1 AKCASSAEPRAWT
14 RDELDR
20 ARKWVGKLQR
30 RIAKAQREKRYNK
43 AKALQRLL
51 VTSRAAKITAVER
64 VTSNKGKRTAG
75 VDGVTW
81 QTNAV
86 KAKAIGTLRRRGYK
100 PKPLKRVYIPKKN
113 GKKRPLGIPTMK
125 DRAMQALYQ
134 VALEPI
140 AETTADKNSYGFRKY
155 RGCQDAIDALHR
167 WLSRKESP
175 EWVLEGDIKGCFDHI
190 SHEWLVRNVRT
201 DSEILRKWLTSGVIY
216 NRLLTPTTEGT
227 PQGGIISPTLANITL
242 DGMERLVK
250 SRYPSSR
257 PKGTKGK
264 WQTKKVNLVRYADDF
279 IVTAAD
285 KETLLEVKAMLTAFL
300 AERGLE
306 LSEEKTLI
314 THITEGFDFLGF
326 NIRKYNGKL
335 IIKPSKK
342 SQERFVEKLHETIFR
357 WNKTATQ
364 EALID
369 MLNPILRGWA
379 NYNRHVCSTGA
390 LLYEKEVPLC
400 WITHVQFNPADPELI
415 MFNHEWP
422 SFDCGIRRIWLHD
435 HRSDTIVRIRKEGAD
450 TSGNTGGHERRG
462 ADWICH
468 EMWTDDGGTIIYH
481 GGYADGPAL
490 VGKYELASQRYW
502 EIALPE
508 DYNAYGHFTM
518 DHQQNLCCDGYFKF
532 PDDIKAIRENSTDN
546 GPDPHKKDGEYISR
560 VVPHWEKGRLE
571 WIPLCKHSSDWLGQD
586 AHPHRIYSHA
596 GNTVF
601 FNSRSGR
608 YVKVYKVSVSK

>member
-1 AKCASSAEPRAWT
+1 MGKGQKMSRQMDGASKEAKCASSAEPKAWT
-14 RDELDR
+14 GEELGQ
-20 ARKWVGKLQR
+20 ARHWVGKLQR
-30 RIAKAQREKRYNK
+30 RIAKAQKGKRYNK
-43 AKALQRLL
+43 VKALQHLL
-51 VTSRAAKITAVER
+51 VTSRAAKILAVER

-81 QTNAV
+81 TTNA
-86 KAKAIGTLRRRGYK
+86 AKAQAIGSLRRRGYK

-134 VALEPI
+134 MALEPI

-167 WLSRKESP
+167 WLSRRDVSP

-201 DSEILRKWLTSGVIY
+201 DSEILRKWLASGVIY

-227 PQGGIISPTLANITL
+227 PQGGIISPTLANLTL

-250 SRYPSSR
+250 SRFPSSR

-285 KETLLEVKAMLTAFL
+285 KETLLEVKAMLMAFL

-306 LSEEKTLI
+306 LSEEKTLV

-342 SQERFVEKLHETIFR
+342 SQERLVEKLHESIFR
-357 WNKTATQ
+357 RNKTATQ
-364 EALID
+364 QALID
-369 MLNPILRGWA
+369 QLNPILCGWA
-379 NYNRHVCSTGA
+379 NYFRHVCS
-390 LLYEKEVPLC
+390 KEVFCKIDHIIVNQLMRWGYRRHPRKKRHWTNRRYFISNGRNRWTFGFKYTEDGKEKTYSLLRL
-400 WITHVQFNPADPELI
+400 ADIP
-415 MFNHEWP
+415 
-422 SFDCGIRRIWLHD
+422 
-435 HRSDTIVRIRKEGAD
+435 
-450 TSGNTGGHERRG
+450 
-462 ADWICH
+462 
-468 EMWTDDGGTIIYH
+468 
-481 GGYADGPAL
+481 
-490 VGKYELASQRYW
+490 
-502 EIALPE
+502 IA
-508 DYNAYGHFTM
+508 
-518 DHQQNLCCDGYFKF
+518 
-532 PDDIKAIRENSTDN
+532 
-546 GPDPHKKDGEYISR
+546 
-560 VVPHWEKGRLE
+560 
-571 WIPLCKHSSDWLGQD
+571 
-586 AHPHRIYSHA
+586 
-596 GNTVF
+596 
-601 FNSRSGR
+601 R
-608 YVKVYKVSVSK
+608 YVKVKAEANPFDPAWDEYFAKRAKRSNRQRKAKGARDAQAA

>member
-1 AKCASSAEPRAWT
+1 MSRQMGGASKEVKCASSAEPRAWT
-14 RDELDR
+14 RYELDR

-30 RIAKAQREKRYNK
+30 RIAKAQREKKYNK
-43 AKALQRLL
+43 AKALQHLL

-81 QTNAV
+81 QTNAA

-134 VALEPI
+134 MALEPI
-140 AETTADKNSYGFRKY
+140 AETTADRNSYGFRKH

-167 WLSRKESP
+167 WLSRRESP

-227 PQGGIISPTLANITL
+227 PQGGIISPTLANLTL

-250 SRYPSSR
+250 SRYPSCR

-285 KETLLEVKAMLTAFL
+285 KDTLLEIKAMLTAFL

-342 SQERFVEKLHETIFR
+342 SQERLVEKLHETIYR
-357 WNKTATQ
+357 WNKAATQ

-369 MLNPILRGWA
+369 TLNPIRSA
-379 NYNRHVCSTGA
+379 HRHAQPDTARMGKLQPTCVLQGGVLQDRPHHRKPTHEVGLPQAPEEGEA
-390 LLYEKEVPLC
+390 LDQPQVL
-400 WITHVQFNPADPELI
+400 HQ
-415 MFNHEWP
+415 
-422 SFDCGIRRIWLHD
+422 RRAQPMVVRLQQVLHQRRAQPMD
-435 HRSDTIVRIRKEGAD
+435 VRLQVHDG
-450 TSGNTGGHERRG
+450 RRG
-462 ADWICH
+462 KDLPP
-468 EMWTDDGGTIIYH
+468 
-481 GGYADGPAL
+481 PATCRCAHRAPRQGEGRCESFRPRMGRIFRQASRQ
-490 VGKYELASQRYW
+490 GK
-502 EIALPE
+502 P
-508 DYNAYGHFTM
+508 
-518 DHQQNLCCDGYFKF
+518 
-532 PDDIKAIRENSTDN
+532 P
-546 GPDPHKKDGEYISR
+546 KKG
-560 VVPHWEKGRLE
+560 
-571 WIPLCKHSSDWLGQD
+571 
-586 AHPHRIYSHA
+586 
-596 GNTVF
+596 
-601 FNSRSGR
+601 
-608 YVKVYKVSVSK
+608 

>member
-1 AKCASSAEPRAWT
+1 MGGASKEVKCASSAEPRAWT
-14 RDELDR
+14 REELEQ
-20 ARKWVGKLQR
+20 ARRWVGKLQR
-30 RIAKAQREKRYNK
+30 RIAKAQREKKYNK

-81 QTNAV
+81 QTNA
-86 KAKAIGTLRRRGYK
+86 AKAQAIGSLRRRGYK

-134 VALEPI
+134 MALEPI

-155 RGCQDAIDALHR
+155 RCCQDAIDALHR
-167 WLSRKESP
+167 WLSRRDVSP

-201 DSEILRKWLTSGVIY
+201 DSEILRKWLASGVIY

-227 PQGGIISPTLANITL
+227 PQGGIISPTLANLTL

-250 SRYPSSR
+250 SRFPSSR

-285 KETLLEVKAMLTAFL
+285 KETLLEVKAMLMAFL

-306 LSEEKTLI
+306 LSEEKTLV

-342 SQERFVEKLHETIFR
+342 SQERLVEKLHESIFR

-364 EALID
+364 QALID
-369 MLNPILRGWA
+369 QLNPILCGWA
-379 NYNRHVCSTGA
+379 NYFRHVCS
-390 LLYEKEVPLC
+390 KEVFCKIDHIIVNQLMRWGYRRHPRKKRHWTNRRYFISDGRNRWTFGFKYTEDGKEKTYSLLRL
-400 WITHVQFNPADPELI
+400 ADIP
-415 MFNHEWP
+415 
-422 SFDCGIRRIWLHD
+422 
-435 HRSDTIVRIRKEGAD
+435 
-450 TSGNTGGHERRG
+450 
-462 ADWICH
+462 
-468 EMWTDDGGTIIYH
+468 
-481 GGYADGPAL
+481 
-490 VGKYELASQRYW
+490 
-502 EIALPE
+502 IA
-508 DYNAYGHFTM
+508 
-518 DHQQNLCCDGYFKF
+518 
-532 PDDIKAIRENSTDN
+532 
-546 GPDPHKKDGEYISR
+546 
-560 VVPHWEKGRLE
+560 
-571 WIPLCKHSSDWLGQD
+571 
-586 AHPHRIYSHA
+586 
-596 GNTVF
+596 
-601 FNSRSGR
+601 R
-608 YVKVYKVSVSK
+608 YVKVKAEANPFDPAWDEYFAKRAKRSNRQRKAKGAHDAQAA

>member
-1 AKCASSAEPRAWT
+1 
-14 RDELDR
+14 
-20 ARKWVGKLQR
+20 
-30 RIAKAQREKRYNK
+30 
-43 AKALQRLL
+43 
-51 VTSRAAKITAVER
+51 
-64 VTSNKGKRTAG
+64 
-75 VDGVTW
+75 
-81 QTNAV
+81 
-86 KAKAIGTLRRRGYK
+86 
-100 PKPLKRVYIPKKN
+100 
-113 GKKRPLGIPTMK
+113 M
-125 DRAMQALYQ
+125 
-134 VALEPI
+134 ALEPI
-140 AETTADKNSYGFRKY
+140 AETTADRNSYGFRKH

-167 WLSRKESP
+167 WLSRRESP

-201 DSEILRKWLTSGVIY
+201 DSEILRKWLSSGVIY

-227 PQGGIISPTLANITL
+227 PQGGIISPTLANLTL

-379 NYNRHVCSTGA
+379 NYNRHVCS
-390 LLYEKEVPLC
+390 KEVFCKIDHIIVNQLMRWGYRRHPRKKRHWTNRRYFISDGRNRWTFGFDGRRGKDLPP
-400 WITHVQFNPADPELI
+400 PATCRRSHRAPRQGEGRCESFRPRMGRILRKASRQGKPPEKGQRGTCC
-415 MFNHEWP
+415 P
-422 SFDCGIRRIWLHD
+422 SSLKTLYRIQC
-435 HRSDTIVRIRKEGAD
+435 
-450 TSGNTGGHERRG
+450 GHEVRTCTG
-462 ADWICH
+462 
-468 EMWTDDGGTIIYH
+468 
-481 GGYADGPAL
+481 
-490 VGKYELASQRYW
+490 
-502 EIALPE
+502 
-508 DYNAYGHFTM
+508 
-518 DHQQNLCCDGYFKF
+518 
-532 PDDIKAIRENSTDN
+532 
-546 GPDPHKKDGEYISR
+546 
-560 VVPHWEKGRLE
+560 
-571 WIPLCKHSSDWLGQD
+571 
-586 AHPHRIYSHA
+586 
-596 GNTVF
+596 
-601 FNSRSGR
+601 
-608 YVKVYKVSVSK
+608 